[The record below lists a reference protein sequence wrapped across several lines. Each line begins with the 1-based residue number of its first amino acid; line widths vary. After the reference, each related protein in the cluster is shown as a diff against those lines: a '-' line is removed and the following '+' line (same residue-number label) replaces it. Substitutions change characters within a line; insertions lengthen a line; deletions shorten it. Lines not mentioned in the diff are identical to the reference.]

1 MEKYSILLGYFDKQL
16 EYVNRIH
23 KEIIDIDVSIYA
35 NQFLFAM
42 RVQQFYT
49 ALEDLLKQIAK
60 SFENHID
67 SMNNFHKE
75 LLTRMNMEVPKIRP
89 AVISQQTFLFL
100 DKIRAFRHFIRHA
113 YDCELDENELLLLQ
127 KRIKQEYSHLQSDL
141 ATFRSYVQSLANDS

>member
-16 EYVNRIH
+16 VFVHRLYQ
-23 KEIIDIDVSIYA
+23 EIIKVDVSIYE
-35 NQFLFAM
+35 NRFLFAM

-67 SMNNFHKE
+67 TMSNFHKE
-75 LLTRMNMEVPKIRP
+75 LLSRMNTEVPKIRP
-89 AVISQQTFLFL
+89 AVVSRQSFLFL

-113 YDCELDENELLLLQ
+113 YDCELDENELLLIRKKIEQDFLYL
-127 KRIKQEYSHLQSDL
+127 ENDL
-141 ATFRSYVQSLANDS
+141 RSFRSYIQKLSGVL